1 MRLIQRANKMDFRF
15 AYRRYTLPFRAPVRT
30 SGGIWAVREGLYVR
44 LERPDGSLGVGEAS
58 PLPSFGSESVDELE
72 ACCRTLGTGVDEQVL
87 ARIPVKL
94 ATLRNA
100 LACALGNRLGPP
112 RNPSL
117 GVAALV
123 GPGRTAPVE
132 AAAKAEAGFR
142 TIKWKV
148 GAGDAEDE
156 LAILDDVLAGLPS
169 GSKVRL
175 DANGAWSRR
184 TAERWLARCADRP
197 IEFVEQPVAP
207 DAKAADDLLMGLS
220 GDYPVPIALDESI
233 RTDGDVQRW
242 LGLGWPG
249 YYVIKPA
256 LLGDAG
262 GVLAALGQAGAK
274 VVFSSSLETG
284 IGARWAL
291 RTAFSWPGSVTAL
304 GFGVWPLFERAIF
317 DGPAAAP
324 FIRAGD
330 LEGFDSEAL
339 WSAAS

>member
-1 MRLIQRANKMDFRF
+1 MDFRF
-15 AYRRYTLPFRAPVRT
+15 AFRRYTLPFRAPVRT
-30 SGGIWAVREGLYVR
+30 SEGIWAVRQGLYVR
-44 LERPDGSLGVGEAS
+44 LERPDGSLGFGEAS
-58 PLPSFGSESVDELE
+58 PLPSFGSESVDEVE
-72 ACCRTLGTGVDEQVL
+72 ACCRNLGAGVDEQVL
-87 ARIPVKL
+87 ERIPVKL

-112 RNPSL
+112 RHPSL
-117 GVAALV
+117 NVAALI
-123 GPGRTAPVE
+123 GPGRTAPAE

-142 TIKWKV
+142 TVKWKV
-148 GAGDAEDE
+148 GAGDAQDE

-169 GSKVRL
+169 GSRVRL
-175 DANGAWSRR
+175 DANGAWNRR
-184 TAERWLARCADRP
+184 TAERWLDRCADRP

-207 DAKAADDLLMGLS
+207 SAKAADDLLLGLS

-233 RTDGDVQRW
+233 RTDDDVQRW
-242 LGLGWPG
+242 LGLGWTG

-262 GVLAALGQAGAK
+262 AVLGTLAEAGGR

-284 IGARWAL
+284 IGARSAL
-291 RTAFSWPGSVTAL
+291 RTAFSWPGPVTAL
-304 GFGVWPLFERAIF
+304 GFGVWPLFEREAF

-324 FIRAGD
+324 FIRAAD
-330 LEGFDSEAL
+330 LEGFDPEAL